1 MYAAPTHAAAY
12 GPSLSSAGTMD
23 VLGAAMLFPAPVRST
38 ARNSA
43 SMRLASVRERG
54 SIVDFRWEYANA
66 MAGRLMQT
74 HPLQLIGAALRDV
87 GGPLGHPAL
96 IDRYRRVVE
105 HGNPQCFEQVHALG
119 GGQDLVLHRIVRSG
133 DGVLVCLTNLSAQRR
148 QQLLHLAAR
157 PQRTAANESRS
168 NLL

>member
-1 MYAAPTHAAAY
+1 MHATTPATASR
-12 GPSLSSAGTMD
+12 PIALAKD
-23 VLGAAMLFPAPVRST
+23 VLSAAMLFPAQVRST

-43 SMRLASVRERG
+43 SMRLTAVRAHGR
-54 SIVDFRWEYANA
+54 IVDFRWDYANA

-74 HPLQLIGAALRDV
+74 HPLQLIGKALREV

-105 HGNPQCFEQVHALG
+105 HGNPQCFEQVHVLG

-157 PQRTAANESRS
+157 TPRPRTIEPRS
-168 NLL
+168 AL

>member
-1 MYAAPTHAAAY
+1 MYSTTQALAPTTT
-12 GPSLSSAGTMD
+12 AGA
-23 VLGAAMLFPAPVRST
+23 VEVYAIPPLFPAIVRST

-43 SMRLASVRERG
+43 SMRLAAVRVRG
-54 SIVDFRWEYANA
+54 CIVDFRWEYANA

-74 HPLQLIGAALRDV
+74 HPLQLIGKALRDV

-105 HGNPQCFEQVHALG
+105 HGNPQSFEQVHAIG

-148 QQLLHLAAR
+148 QQLLELAAR
-157 PQRTAANESRS
+157 PARTRTIEPRS
-168 NLL
+168 TL

>member
-1 MYAAPTHAAAY
+1 MHATLRSSPTAATAAAE
-12 GPSLSSAGTMD
+12 
-23 VLGAAMLFPAPVRST
+23 VLGAAMMFTAAVRST

-43 SMRLASVRERG
+43 SMRLAAVRERG
-54 SIVDFRWEYANA
+54 RIVDFRWEYANA

-74 HPLQLIGAALRDV
+74 HPLQLIGKVLRDV

-148 QQLLHLAAR
+148 QQLLQLAAR
-157 PQRTAANESRS
+157 PQRMRS
-168 NLL
+168 IEPRSTP

>member
-1 MYAAPTHAAAY
+1 MYATTYASDLTPT
-12 GPSLSSAGTMD
+12 AGAVD
-23 VLGAAMLFPAPVRST
+23 VLSPAMLFPAPVRTS
-38 ARNSA
+38 ARKLA
-43 SMRLASVRERG
+43 SMRLAALRERG
-54 SIVDFRWEYANA
+54 RIVDFRWEYANA

-74 HPLQLIGAALRDV
+74 HPLQLIGKALRDV

-96 IDRYRRVVE
+96 IERYRRVVE

-148 QQLLHLAAR
+148 QQIMHLAAS
-157 PQRTAANESRS
+157 PQRIRS
-168 NLL
+168 IEPRSTL

>member
-1 MYAAPTHAAAY
+1 MFETTHSPATTL
-12 GPSLSSAGTMD
+12 PS
-23 VLGAAMLFPAPVRST
+23 GAADFLSAAVMLPAPVRSS

-43 SMRLASVRERG
+43 SMRLVAVRDRG
-54 SIVDFRWEYANA
+54 RIVDFRWEYANA

-74 HPLQLIGAALRDV
+74 HPLQLIGKALRDV

-105 HGNPQCFEQVHALG
+105 HGIPQSFEQVHALG
-119 GGQDLVLHRIVRSG
+119 GGQDLVLHRIVRSS

-148 QQLLHLAAR
+148 QQLMQLTIR
-157 PQRTAANESRS
+157 PQRSRTNEPRS
-168 NLL
+168 TV